1 MLQTNAAQDGGGAAS
16 LRELLQLCLWDLYAG
31 CRAAAQ
37 RLPQVASRAA
47 DADWRAEVGALPE
60 AAWLRSQ
67 RMHAVMTAHS
77 GENAGD
83 DEGPDNLW
91 MHGILDDAERD
102 TRTIPQGRLLDIAM
116 IGAVRKAIAAE
127 IASILTAKAIAIRLG
142 NDEALQALAVNE
154 AELRGDDGT
163 LDQRLTVLA

>member
-16 LRELLQLCLWDLYAG
+16 MRQLLRLCLWDLYAG
-31 CRAAAQ
+31 CRAAAR
-37 RLPQVASRAA
+37 RLPQVASNAA

-60 AAWLRSQ
+60 AARLRAQ
-67 RMHAVMTAHS
+67 RMHAVMTAHF
-77 GENAGD
+77 GARAD
-83 DEGPDNLW
+83 DEGPGNLW
-91 MHGILDDAERD
+91 MQGILDDAERD
-102 TRTIPQGRLLDIAM
+102 TRTIPQGRLLDLAM

-127 IASILTAKAIAIRLG
+127 LASIRTAKAIAIRLG
-142 NDEALQALAVNE
+142 HDQALQALAVNE